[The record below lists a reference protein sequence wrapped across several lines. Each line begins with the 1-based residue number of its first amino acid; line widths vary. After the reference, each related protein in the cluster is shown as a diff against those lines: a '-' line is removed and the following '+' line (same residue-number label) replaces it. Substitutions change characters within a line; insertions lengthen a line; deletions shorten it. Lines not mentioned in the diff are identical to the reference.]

1 MGETWIKPEANFMKC
16 NIDVSFS
23 TTDNSV
29 GFGIIIRD
37 DNGHFVKAQTIQIT
51 PFLQVQEEKA
61 KALKHAINWI
71 TELGFVNV
79 VFELD
84 DEIVVDAFNNPK
96 VDDMSEFGL
105 LIGDCRNLVD
115 ECLPNSRVV
124 FTMKKANKAAGVL
137 ASVAL
142 DMVYP
147 QVYDH
152 VPLCIAPIVFKEMI

>member
-1 MGETWIKPEANFMKC
+1 MAETWIKPEANFMKC

-23 TTDNSV
+23 TIDNSV

-37 DNGHFVKAQTIQIT
+37 HNGHFVKAQTIQVT
-51 PFLQVQEEKA
+51 PFLQVQEGKA
-61 KALKHAINWI
+61 KALLHAINWV
-71 TELGFVNV
+71 TELGFANV

-84 DEIVVDAFNNPK
+84 DDIVVDAFNNPN
-96 VDDMSEFGL
+96 VDDVSEFGS
-105 LIGDCRNLVD
+105 IICYCRKLVD

-124 FTMKKANKAAGVL
+124 FTMKKANKAASVL
-137 ASVAL
+137 ACVAL
-142 DMVYP
+142 DMVCP